1 MNRTNFLTSLLAIV
15 CITILATSCRKETD
29 KTVFTCTMPSYN
41 GTKDYILDS
50 IIFWNDGDA
59 VRINDGVYTVSLD
72 DAAHHYK
79 ATINADGVTAY
90 SGNYYAAYPA
100 NISSIA
106 TNGQVT
112 FTLPQEEVYTT
123 SGGRQMI
130 HNIMVAKA
138 DGENVLAFQNI
149 CALMHF
155 KVNASGSGIGA
166 KLYAIEVE
174 SDKPLYGTMTASYD
188 SRWKVTSTSGSG
200 TKRTLRFDTPV
211 NLSSSEQ
218 NFYLLVPPV
227 SGGSTFTLRLTV
239 EDTSG
244 AVKVFEKTKAST
256 ITFDTGYLYHFTES
270 NTYDG
275 TNMNYGSN
283 PVSAN
288 IMDGSEDYPYLV
300 YSTNSWN
307 HLMTSAIMGKAGK
320 HIQLDRNIEVS
331 STFSAYNFKATLD
344 GKGHTITLTTKNI
357 SLLSTVEGGTVK
369 NVTIE
374 ATNDV
379 TSPVLTVNG
388 STRYFGA
395 LAGRVLEGSTF
406 YNCINNVNIHCDTSI
421 TTYIGGLL
429 GYATEST
436 INNCINNGNITSNSL
451 HIGGI
456 IGYSVNT
463 TSFCNCI
470 NNGNIIV
477 STANATVYTQ
487 DCGGIAGSYKT
498 TNDNAVLNCH
508 NYGTITISCPAE
520 TTSYYGGIFG
530 IIQAN
535 ISNCS
540 NVGTI
545 TCSTTVNKVK
555 YIGGLIGGH
564 NLTLPLRTMINCYN
578 EGNINAVD
586 GVQSMYC
593 GGLIADIK
601 QLDIKNS
608 YAFCNIKGNTLGGIV
623 ATGANL
629 YRTDSIVN
637 CYFYGTLTT
646 TSSAKYGIAGNGKNA
661 SYHYLIRHCYSPNN
675 YSLTG
680 LYNTCGDTAR
690 LSSAVAISGGD
701 DNSLQS
707 TLNAHIPT
715 GGYSWK
721 NATNNTHV
729 IFDN

>member
-1 MNRTNFLTSLLAIV
+1 MAIA
-15 CITILATSCRKETD
+15 CIIILATGCRKETD

-41 GTKDYILDS
+41 GTKDYIHDS
-50 IIFWNDGDA
+50 IIYWNDGDS

-123 SGGRQMI
+123 SGGRQVI

-155 KVNASGSGIGA
+155 KVNASGSGSGA

-200 TKRTLRFDTPV
+200 TKRILRFDTPV
-211 NLSSSEQ
+211 DLSSSVQ

-227 SGGSTFTLRLTV
+227 SDGSTFTLRLTV
-239 EDTSG
+239 EDASG

-256 ITFDTGYLYHFTES
+256 ITFDTGYIYHFTET

-283 PVSAN
+283 TVSAN
-288 IMDGSEDYPYLV
+288 TMDGSADHPYLV

-307 HLMTSAIMGKAGK
+307 HLMTSAIMGNAEK

-379 TSPVLTVNG
+379 TSPRLTANG
-388 STRYFGA
+388 TTRYFGA
-395 LAGRVLEGSTF
+395 IAGRAYSSSTF
-406 YNCINNVNIHCDTSI
+406 ENCTNNVNIKCDTNYSNAVNLGGLVGNASSSTFTRCVNNGNI
-421 TTYIGGLL
+421 SSNSSNIGGIV
-429 GYATEST
+429 GQASSIVSFSGCT
-436 INNCINNGNITSNSL
+436 NNGNITVKTSYDAVKTQNC
-451 HIGGI
+451 GGVAGSI
-456 IGYSVNT
+456 T
-463 TSFCNCI
+463 
-470 NNGNIIV
+470 
-477 STANATVYTQ
+477 TAN
-487 DCGGIAGSYKT
+487 
-498 TNDNAVLNCH
+498 NAILSNCNNTGH
-508 NYGTITISCPAE
+508 ITITSPS
-520 TTSYYGGIFG
+520 TSTSYYGGVFG
-530 IIQAN
+530 STYNDIINCNNYGN
-535 ISNCS
+535 ITY
-540 NVGTI
+540 NVNDDKT
-545 TCSTTVNKVK
+545 K
-555 YIGGLIGGH
+555 YIGGILGA
-564 NLTLPLRTMINCYN
+564 NTVPSSVREMKNCSN
-578 EGNINAVD
+578 EGNIFAGD
-586 GVQSMYC
+586 GVQNMYV
-593 GGLIADIK
+593 GGIVGNVIK
-601 QLDIKNS
+601 MNIKNCYS
-608 YAFCNIKGNTLGGIV
+608 FHSLQGTYIGGIV
-623 ATGANL
+623 ANGTGLTSNS
-629 YRTDSIVN
+629 TISN
-637 CYFYGTLTT
+637 CYYWGDITC
-646 TSSAKYGIAGNGKNA
+646 SSENYYGIAGA
-661 SYHYLIRHCYSPNN
+661 SGATYKFIIDHCYYSSAYTLCHSSCTDNN
-675 YSLTG
+675 DNST
-680 LYNTCGDTAR
+680 
-690 LSSAVAISGGD
+690 LSSALAISGGD

-707 TLNAHIPT
+707 ALNAHIPT

-721 NATNNTHV
+721 NTTDPAHV
-729 IFDN
+729 VFDN